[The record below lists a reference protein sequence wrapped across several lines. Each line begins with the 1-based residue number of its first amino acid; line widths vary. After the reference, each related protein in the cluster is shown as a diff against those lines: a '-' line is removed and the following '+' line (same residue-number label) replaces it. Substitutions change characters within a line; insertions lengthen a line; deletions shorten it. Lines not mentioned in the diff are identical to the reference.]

1 MALGDP
7 CFGKTFD
14 RLKAENEELRAELEQ
29 NRRLVGE
36 LRSTAANRVIAMRL
50 LFHRLWTMARASPDY
65 EKEPWKEMEK
75 LLW

>member
-7 CFGKTFD
+7 CFGETFE
-14 RLKAENEELRAELEQ
+14 RLKRENETMRAEL
-29 NRRLVGE
+29 
-36 LRSTAANRVIAMRL
+36 STMRNDTLSRVFAMRL
-50 LFHRLWTMARASPDY
+50 LFHRLWTQARDSPDY